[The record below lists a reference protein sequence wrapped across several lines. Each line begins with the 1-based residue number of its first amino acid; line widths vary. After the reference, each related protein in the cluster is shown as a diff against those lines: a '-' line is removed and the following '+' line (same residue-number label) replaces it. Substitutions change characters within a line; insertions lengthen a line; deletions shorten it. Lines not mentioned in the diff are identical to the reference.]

1 MSATAGVPGAA
12 TVPNHPIRRLM
23 ALSRPVSWRLLL
35 AGVLGAL
42 AIGSSVGLLATS
54 AWLIS
59 RASEQPPIL
68 YLQVAIVAV
77 RAFGLGRAVF
87 RYAERLVSHDAAFRT
102 LTDMRVAI
110 YSRLAANGPV
120 ALRPY
125 RRGDLL
131 SRLVSDVDAVQ
142 DLSLRVLVPVMSGL
156 FVGAASVALA
166 AWLLP
171 AAGAVL
177 AVALLVG
184 GVLVPWITLTAG
196 ARAAKRLAPVQGR
209 MSAEVVDMFAGAAD
223 IVASGATARM
233 VAGVRATDAELTGV
247 QSRSSVA
254 AGTAAALGAAAQ
266 GAAVIGAILFAVP
279 AVRSG
284 DLSGVNLA
292 VVLLLP
298 LAAYESVVNLPTAA
312 LALLR
317 VRSSAARVFE
327 LTDAAPAVQEAQS
340 PAPLPARDP
349 AVGRTVTI
357 TDLAARYPDAQ
368 AETHALHGLSMTL
381 STGKTVALVGPSGAG
396 KSTVGAVLER
406 FLDYSGTVTLDGAEL
421 RDLDSDEVR
430 TVIGSCTQDAHVFD
444 STIEENLRLARR
456 TATEEEVWQALDRA
470 RLGDWVRAQQFGLL
484 TPVGAHGDALSGGQ
498 RQRLALAR
506 ALLADFDV
514 LVLDE
519 PTEHLDPATASEL
532 LDDVRAAT
540 AHKATLL
547 ITHHPDDAARADE
560 IVAISAQSSGSA
572 DATAPEPRTP

>member
-1 MSATAGVPGAA
+1 MA
-12 TVPNHPIRRLM
+12 RLM
-23 ALSRPVSWRLLL
+23 TLSRPVTWRLLL
-35 AGVLGAL
+35 ASLLGAL

-68 YLQVAIVAV
+68 YLQIAIVSV

-110 YSRLAANGPV
+110 YTRLAANGPV

-142 DLSLRVLVPVMSGL
+142 DLSLRVLVPALSGL
-156 FVGAASVALA
+156 LVGAASVALA

-171 AAGAVL
+171 GAGAVL

-184 GVLVPWITLTAG
+184 GLVVPWITIWAG
-196 ARAAKRLAPVQGR
+196 ARAATRLAPVQGR

-223 IVASGATARM
+223 IVASGATSRM
-233 VAGVRATDAELTGV
+233 VANVRATDAELTAV

-254 AGTAAALGAAAQ
+254 AGLAAALGAAAQ

-284 DLSGVNLA
+284 ELSGVNLA

-312 LALLR
+312 LTYLR
-317 VRSSAARVFE
+317 VRSSAQRVFE
-327 LTDAAPAVQEAQS
+327 LTDAAPAVHEAAR
-340 PAPLPARDP
+340 PAPLPAVSAD
-349 AVGRTVTI
+349 VSRTVTI
-357 TDLAARYPDAQ
+357 ADLSARYPDADDEQ
-368 AETHALHGLSMTL
+368 DALSGLSMTL
-381 STGKTVALVGPSGAG
+381 RTGETVALVGPSGSG
-396 KSTVGAVLER
+396 KSTVDAVLER
-406 FLDYSGTVTLDGAEL
+406 FLDYSGSVQLDGAEL
-421 RDLDSDEVR
+421 RDLDSDQVR

-444 STIEENLRLARR
+444 TSIEENLRLARR
-456 TATEEEVWQALDRA
+456 SATEAQVWRALDQA
-470 RLGDWVRAQQFGLL
+470 RLGDWVRSQPMGLQ

-506 ALLADFDV
+506 ALLADFEV

-519 PTEHLDPATASEL
+519 PTEHLDPVTAAEL
-532 LDDVRAAT
+532 LADVRAAT
-540 AHKATLL
+540 AHTATLL
-547 ITHHPDDAARADE
+547 ITHHPDDAEQADQ
-560 IVAISAQSSGSA
+560 IVAISPTRG
-572 DATAPEPRTP
+572 DAAATDTGQERTP